1 MTVVAALAAGL
12 AVLLRRPPDTW
23 WVRHRLGVG
32 GGVAARP
39 AATTG
44 LVLLVVIGGPV
55 VVGLPGPRLVLALTI
70 AGAGGFALIQV
81 RASRARAVVRRRRAE
96 VADLLGLMAGELR
109 AGILPA
115 HALAGLAPDF
125 GFLAAAAR
133 SAHIG
138 GDVPAA
144 LRATAS
150 APGREL
156 LGELAGAWHVAERAG
171 APLARVLDRLEE
183 STRAE
188 REIEREVE
196 SGVAPARATGR
207 LMAVLPAVGMALGSG
222 MGGDPLAVLTG
233 TWAGVLCLAAGVG
246 LACTGVGWVERIADS
261 VERAP

>member
-1 MTVVAALAAGL
+1 MTVVAALATGL
-12 AVLLRRPPDTW
+12 AVLLWRPPDTW
-23 WVRHRLGVG
+23 WVRHRLGLG
-32 GGVAARP
+32 GSVAARP

-44 LVLLVVIGGPV
+44 LVLLVATGGPV
-55 VVGLPGPRLVLALTI
+55 VVGLPGPRLVLALTV
-70 AGAGGFALIQV
+70 AGAAGFALRQA
-81 RASRARAVVRRRRAE
+81 RSSRARSAVRRRRAE
-96 VADLLGLMAGELR
+96 VTDLLGLMAAELR

-115 HALAGLAPDF
+115 HVLAGLAPDF
-125 GFLAAAAR
+125 GFLGAATR
-133 SAHIG
+133 SADIG

-144 LRATAS
+144 LRVAART
-150 APGREL
+150 PGREL

-183 STRAE
+183 SSRAE

-207 LMAVLPAVGMALGSG
+207 LMAVLPAVGLALGSG

-233 TWAGVLCLAAGVG
+233 TWPGVLCLAAGVA